1 MGYERLEA
9 DHLDALKELGNIGAG
24 NAITALST
32 FLNTEINMEVVEAK
46 LATFNEAA
54 NIFGSPETEVAGVYL
69 PISGDLKGHVLYLWP
84 VQSAKSIAGM
94 LMGMNPE
101 ELEFDEMTMSAISEI
116 GNIMSGSYITA
127 LSTFTGM
134 TFELSPPAV
143 AVDMTG
149 ALLDGIISL
158 TAVGDK
164 VLIIQTSMVAYGI
177 RIAGVLVVLFEP
189 DSLLK
194 LLESIGM
201 GV

>member
-1 MGYERLEA
+1 MGYEKFEA

-24 NAITALST
+24 NAITALSS

-54 NIFGSPETEVAGVYL
+54 NIFGNPETEVAAVYIS
-69 PISGDLKGHVLYLWP
+69 ISGDLKGYVLYLWP
-84 VQSAKSIAGM
+84 VHSAKAIAGM

-127 LSTFTGM
+127 LSSFTGM
-134 TFELSPPAV
+134 TFDISPPAV
-143 AVDMTG
+143 AVDMNG

-158 TAVGDK
+158 TAVGNR
-164 VLIIQTSMVAYGI
+164 VLIIQTSMVAYGVK
-177 RIAGVLVVLFEP
+177 IAGVLSVLFEP

-194 LLESIGM
+194 LLDAIGM